1 MKVKSDKS
9 AQIMYITDTKEYKI
23 IVDVGSTIYVFDT
36 PSDATLS
43 DLTDYVDTGDAEKDA
58 IAKAGIYTTDSKT
71 FNAGFYKND
80 RLVSVP
86 LAVGQITPA
95 IADDAAD
102 ILGDFFTSTQNLVET
117 YGATTTLWTDDEY
130 LSQIAALSARL
141 DGDVD
146 AAVTQFEGTP
156 AYGEILT
163 RLELSEDMLAAQ
175 KTAKTDPI
183 GFQNTINENKNYLTT
198 IVEASGGSIP
208 EAAIDWLADSV
219 AKGAMSLSEANRQ
232 IAGATDPY
240 SLNAQNLNPTFK
252 TILEG
257 GEVSVTSAK
266 EKIVQDLLDQYLP
279 SYLHDKININIAAEA
294 GKIRANEDYADVLAS
309 KFKKQRYSLYNMYD
323 EDVDWKF
330 IVESKK
336 QVAKNVLGVELKE
349 DDPVLD
355 SIIRMNDTSKEQEY
369 LREIGLERGY
379 QKTKDDLTRAMM
391 STFGSGVVQSTA
403 YVEGR

>member
-117 YGATTTLWTDDEY
+117 YGAATTLWTDDEY
-130 LSQIAALSARL
+130 LSQIAAISATL

-146 AAVTQFEGTP
+146 EAVTQFKGTP
-156 AYGEILT
+156 AYGDILS
-163 RLELSEDMLAAQ
+163 RLELSQEMLDAQ
-175 KTAKTDPI
+175 EMAKTDPI
-183 GFQNTINENKNYLTT
+183 GFQNTKNENKNYLTT

-240 SLNAQNLNPTFK
+240 SLNAQNLNATFK

-266 EKIVQDLLDQYLP
+266 EKTVQDLLDQYLP
-279 SYLHDKININIAAEA
+279 SYLHDTVNIAAEA
-294 GKIRANEDYADVLAS
+294 GKIRADADYADVLAS
-309 KFKKQRYSLYNMYD
+309 KLKKQRYSLYNMYD
-323 EDVDWKF
+323 EDVDWNF
-330 IVESKK
+330 IVSSKK

>member
-36 PSDATLS
+36 PANATLS
-43 DLTDYVDTGDAEKDA
+43 DLTDYVETGDKEKDA

-71 FNAGFYKND
+71 FNSGFYKND

-86 LAVGQITPA
+86 LSVGQITSS

-102 ILGDFFTSTQNLVET
+102 ILGDFFTSTKNLTET
-117 YGATTTLWTDDEY
+117 YGATTSLWTDEEY
-130 LSQIAALSARL
+130 LANIASLSAQL

-146 AAVTQFEGTP
+146 AAVLRFKNTP
-156 AYGEILT
+156 AYGSILS
-163 RLELSEDMLAAQ
+163 RLQLSEEMLAAQ
-175 KTAKTDPI
+175 ETAKTDPI
-183 GFQNTINENKNYLTT
+183 GFQNTKNETKNYLVSQ
-198 IVEASGGSIP
+198 VEISGGVIP
-208 EAAIDWLADSV
+208 DTAIDWLADSV
-219 AKGAMSLSEANRQ
+219 AKGVMSLSEANRQ

-240 SLNAQNLNPTFK
+240 SMHHANLNATFK

-257 GEVSVTSAK
+257 GEVSVTTAK
-266 EKIVQDLLDQYLP
+266 EKQVQDLLDQYLP
-279 SYLHDKININIAAEA
+279 ANLHGTVNVAAEA
-294 GKIRANEDYADVLAS
+294 GKIRANADYADVLAT
-309 KFKKQRYSLYNMYD
+309 KLKKQRYALYNMYD
-323 EDVDWKF
+323 EDVDWNF
-330 IVESKK
+330 IVQSKK
-336 QVAKNVLGVELKE
+336 QAAKNVLGVELKE
-349 DDPVLD
+349 DDPLLD

-369 LREIGLERGY
+369 LREVGLERGY

-391 STFGSGVVQSTA
+391 STFGSGVVSSTA

>member
-36 PSDATLS
+36 PSGATLS
-43 DLTDYVDTGDAEKDA
+43 DLTDYVETGDKETDA

-71 FNAGFYKND
+71 FNSGFYKND

-86 LAVGQITPA
+86 LAVNQITPA

-102 ILGDFFTSTQNLVET
+102 ILGDFFTSTENLVET
-117 YGATTTLWTDDEY
+117 YGASTDLWTDDEY
-130 LSQIAALSARL
+130 LSNIALISAEL

-146 AAVTQFEGTP
+146 KAVIQFEGTP
-156 AYGEILT
+156 LYGDILR
-163 RLELSEDMLAAQ
+163 RLQLSESMIEAQ
-175 KTAKTDPI
+175 KTYKTDPI
-183 GFQNTINENKNYLTT
+183 GFQNTKNENKNYLST

-208 EAAIDWLADSV
+208 EEALDWLADSV
-219 AKGAMSLSEANRQ
+219 AKGVMSLAEANRQ

-240 SLNAQNLNPTFK
+240 SLNAQNLNATFK

-257 GEVSVTSAK
+257 GEVTTTSAK
-266 EKIVQDLLDQYLP
+266 EKTVQDLLDQYLP
-279 SYLHDKININIAAEA
+279 SYLHDTVNIEAEA
-294 GKIRANEDYADVLAS
+294 GKIRADANYADVFAS
-309 KFKKQRYSLYNMYD
+309 KLKKQRYSLYNMYD
-323 EDVDWKF
+323 EDVDWNF
-330 IVESKK
+330 IVRSKK
-336 QVAKNVLGVELKE
+336 QVAKNILGIDLKE
-349 DDPVLD
+349 DDPLLD
-355 SIIRMNDTSKEQEY
+355 TIIRMNDTSKEQEY

-379 QKTKDDLTRAMM
+379 QKTKDDLTKAMM
-391 STFGSGVVQSTA
+391 STFGSGVVKSTA

>member
-43 DLTDYVDTGDAEKDA
+43 DLTDYVETGDAEKDA

-117 YGATTTLWTDDEY
+117 YGAATTLWTDDEY
-130 LSQIAALSARL
+130 LSQIAAISATL

-146 AAVTQFEGTP
+146 EAVKQFKGTP
-156 AYGEILT
+156 AYGDILS
-163 RLELSEDMLAAQ
+163 RLELSQEMLDAQ
-175 KTAKTDPI
+175 ELERTNPL
-183 GFQNTINENKNYLTT
+183 GFQNTKNENKSYLTT

-240 SLNAQNLNPTFK
+240 SLNAQNLNATFK

-266 EKIVQDLLDQYLP
+266 EKTVQDLLDQYLP
-279 SYLHDKININIAAEA
+279 SYLHDTVNIAAEA
-294 GKIRANEDYADVLAS
+294 GKIRADEDYADVFAS
-309 KFKKQRYSLYNMYD
+309 KLKKQRYSLYNMYD
-323 EDVDWKF
+323 EDVDWNF
-330 IVESKK
+330 IVTSKK
-336 QVAKNVLGVELKE
+336 QVAKNVLGIELKE

-391 STFGSGVVQSTA
+391 STFGSGVVSSTA